1 MCTHVSHH
9 SKVKYAT
16 KKVYPERPK
25 LKMYAYILIMNFFPD
40 GIVRNWGT
48 FYRISR
54 LLDLLELNLRGEE
67 LSWNVTRK

>member
-1 MCTHVSHH
+1 
-9 SKVKYAT
+9 
-16 KKVYPERPK
+16 
-25 LKMYAYILIMNFFPD
+25 MYAYILIMNFFPD